1 MNCWDSHIGYRLLT
15 VPYRLALNLK
25 DKINFLKSNM
35 LYYQIPISTIHEK
48 LLKSKKKTRNVKWSK
63 GDKDIKWPNG
73 IKLCMRYTKM
83 F

>member
-48 LLKSKKKTRNVKWSK
+48 LLKSKKKNEKCEM
-63 GDKDIKWPNG
+63 IKRG
-73 IKLCMRYTKM
+73 
-83 F
+83 